1 MVSNY
6 VVSANYST
14 RIVPNLKGKCKLLI
28 MNVLL
33 ARANLW
39 RVWILVES
47 VEGSVEKFHT
57 SGGDVVEF
65 QLVVE
70 RLSVDAQ

>member
-1 MVSNY
+1 MS
-6 VVSANYST
+6 
-14 RIVPNLKGKCKLLI
+14 
-28 MNVLL
+28 VLL
-33 ARANLW
+33 VCANLW

-57 SGGDVVEF
+57 SGGEVVEF

-70 RLSVDAQ
+70 CLSVDAQ